1 MSEDNVVLSKW
12 AEIKQLCEVVEMDV
26 AKNARGVV
34 AAGVRLRK
42 GLRTIQKLSR
52 EFVKLTVERDKDTKS
67 EKT

>member
-12 AEIKQLCEVVEMDV
+12 AEIKQLCEVLEMDV

-52 EFVKLTVERDKDTKS
+52 EFVKLTVERDKDTKP

>member
-12 AEIKQLCEVVEMDV
+12 AEIKQLCEALEMDV

-42 GLRTIQKLSR
+42 GLRAIQKLSR
-52 EFVKLTVERDKDTKS
+52 EFVKLTVERDKESKP
-67 EKT
+67 EKG